1 MCIRDSYIDPENP
14 PADLVIVT
22 YRTAGQRGKH
32 RKAWLYPS
40 ADPATILSA
49 IHGEPITLIGDPKH
63 KAAPALPAPGN
74 LLTAFPD
81 GFVPAPEPIVAPDP
95 PEPHHEPDPEPIAQ
109 PAPAVAPTAPPIGE
123 VAMTKKPGNIEYW
136 LGCGFDPDWER
147 TEPARSVT
155 WRATLTDGKTYILRI
170 PECPDQAEAQRIA
183 QNMIPSTHHVALPRN
198 WAV

>member
-1 MCIRDSYIDPENP
+1 M
-14 PADLVIVT
+14 
-22 YRTAGQRGKH
+22 K
-32 RKAWLYPS
+32 K
-40 ADPATILSA
+40 
-49 IHGEPITLIGDPKH
+49 
-63 KAAPALPAPGN
+63 PGN
-74 LLTAFPD
+74 IEAALGQP
-81 GFVPAPEPIVAPDP
+81 FVPAPEPIVAPDL
-95 PEPHHEPDPEPIAQ
+95 PDPAPDTDPAVAA
-109 PAPAVAPTAPPIGE
+109 PTAPAVAPTTPIGE

-198 WAV
+198 WVV